1 VLETPHVIVAAA
13 IAVNVANPALAI
25 PLALGS
31 HFVLEKIPHWNP
43 HLNTELKKYG
53 KITSQSTNI
62 VIADSALALS
72 LGGLTAYIMLPDV
85 GLALTV
91 LLACFVAVMPD
102 LIEAPYYFLRKKS
115 DFIVKKWIPFKKSV
129 QIDASKGFG
138 LLTQL
143 LVVLASIWWI
153 LT

>member
-1 VLETPHVIVAAA
+1 MLETPHVIVAAA